1 MLFNTKLFNKLR
13 GKAALLQG
21 FQVLTSSFNHEAS

>member
-1 MLFNTKLFNKLR
+1 MLFNTNLFNKVR
-13 GKAALLQG
+13 GKEALLQG